1 MRKVVAVMLISG
13 SLAASAATA
22 FAATA
27 SDRESKSTDGI
38 RFMARD
44 VTNVAVSSQPAAS
57 TSTLPIAHNH
67 DRTN

>member
-1 MRKVVAVMLISG
+1 MRKVFAVMLISG

-27 SDRESKSTDGI
+27 SDRESTDRI
-38 RFMARD
+38 RFMTQD

-57 TSTLPIAHNH
+57 TSTLPIAHDH